1 MLARRLQGLLALGDR
16 DLQRDDAVGAFFRA
30 TADAFVALGLRD
42 AGYRH
47 LQIDDCWMTAA
58 RGARGE
64 QLVDASKF
72 PDGMSNLTAHLRG
85 AGFKAGIYTATGNRT
100 CAERAGSCGAFGVD
114 TAQYAAWGFEYL
126 KVDSC
131 GGCSGG
137 PMADTAALHAGLDNA
152 TAAGRGQPFWLL
164 VHPSTNVSAVS
175 ADPARYGNSRIPGRD
190 MFESRTSLVAAVDG
204 AAGLWR
210 YAHNDTAASG
220 ASRTSSMCWSEW
232 ATSRQTSIESGASS
246 TCARS

>member
-137 PMADTAALHAGLDNA
+137 HGGHGRAARGARQRHRRGARPAVL
-152 TAAGRGQPFWLL
+152 AAGAPFHQRQRGE
-164 VHPSTNVSAVS
+164 
-175 ADPARYGNSRIPGRD
+175 R
-190 MFESRTSLVAAVDG
+190 
-204 AAGLWR
+204 
-210 YAHNDTAASG
+210 
-220 ASRTSSMCWSEW
+220 
-232 ATSRQTSIESGASS
+232 
-246 TCARS
+246 